1 MNTTENNKLIAEFM
15 EFKQCKGIRSESG
28 KYFDYWA
35 KENFSCIEEQEIQIE
50 SEWGYGLVE
59 QDLLFAEQ
67 LKFHKDWNWLMEV
80 VEKIESL
87 DSGTYTLVF
96 QQKSCLIWNNDKG
109 EELGFFNSSFKAET
123 KIEAVYNACVEFI
136 KWYNENS
143 ADKK

>member
-1 MNTTENNKLIAEFM
+1 MKTEENNKLIAEFM

-87 DSGTYTLVF
+87 SKENETY
-96 QQKSCLIWNNDKG
+96 
-109 EELGFFNSSFKAET
+109 SFSIT
-123 KIEAVYNACVEFI
+123 KISVRVLYKGSRIVDLPINTTKIQAVYLACVEFI
-136 KWYNENS
+136 KWYNKNAVKS
-143 ADKK
+143 

>member
-1 MNTTENNKLIAEFM
+1 MTTENNKLIAEFM

-87 DSGTYTLVF
+87 GGAVCIGNCVMIIFYLTDVMGESYSKTRE
-96 QQKSCLIWNNDKG
+96 LIG
-109 EELGFFNSSFKAET
+109 ET

-136 KWYNENS
+136 KWYNENAVKS
-143 ADKK
+143 